1 MGWKQNRDLL
11 SAEERK
17 VLAEHSL
24 VAEKEL
30 LADNMSTELEWKVWA
45 AAPTSAPIA
54 MMDQCLGAAL
64 AACNG
69 SIDNFP
75 MAVRN

>member
-17 VLAEHSL
+17 VLAEPSL

-45 AAPTSAPIA
+45 AAPIA
-54 MMDQCLGAAL
+54 MMDQCMGAAL
-64 AACNG
+64 AARNG
-69 SIDNFP
+69 SINNFP